1 MTDILVRNAMKSS
14 SRTVCS
20 ILLFTIICH
29 ACAPTRRVLHPPA
42 QNIITGMRY
51 LIVKN
56 ALYERISLQNDTLVC
71 RAMKRPPL
79 SGSGPHVHIPASE
92 AKSLGFDNTNMAH
105 LVLNDS
111 TVLPGRGDTLFVPV
125 SAVTNTLAREYDSE
139 AATAMAVGGT
149 LAIGAGVLV
158 TVLVVA
164 TVVSLAG
171 LVTIFETIGRK

>member
-1 MTDILVRNAMKSS
+1 MKSS
-14 SRTVCS
+14 SRTLCS
-20 ILLFTIICH
+20 ILLFTIICQ
-29 ACAPTRRVLHPPA
+29 ACAPTRRVLQPPA
-42 QNIITGMRY
+42 QNIITSMRY

-111 TVLPGRGDTLFVPV
+111 TVLPGRGDTLLVPV
-125 SAVTNTLAREYDSE
+125 SAVTNILAREYDSE
-139 AATAMAVGGT
+139 AATAMAVGST
-149 LAIGAGVLV
+149 VAIGAGVLV

-164 TVVSLAG
+164 TVVG
-171 LVTIFETIGRK
+171 LVAFFKVLGIIGSMGKTGL